1 MVHQHLPLL
10 ATRTVPGTQSQKT
23 EVAAAAAAAAVAAV
37 AAARSLAAAAATTAV
52 RRVAMRPEA
61 ASVRRDGH
69 FLARPAVRSGTE
81 VAGRHTAGRGA

>member
-1 MVHQHLPLL
+1 MAAAAVAVAVAVAAAARSL
-10 ATRTVPGTQSQKT
+10 T
-23 EVAAAAAAAAVAAV
+23 AAAAAAAA
-37 AAARSLAAAAATTAV
+37 TAV